1 MTNEQRMEERVE
13 DWHASFSNLLFTQ
26 SVVGF
31 LKDRMLKVGG
41 KEGDLVWKV
50 HVIYSIWISASLS
63 SFNYQICTSSCFMK
77 KKKKS
82 ILQNVGFLASQKVM
96 RSQKSEMTQ
105 TSAAEHFLIP
115 TSAPYFSS
123 LKRGKTCFLLLRWFI
138 PHLSYSS
145 RAPPFREASLTQI
158 ESGSPSASWLFYS
171 VPKIRQVPLCA
182 HLS

>member
-31 LKDRMLKVGG
+31 LKDRMLEVGG

-50 HVIYSIWISASLS
+50 HVIYSVWISASLS

-77 KKKKS
+77 KKNEKHFTKCGISGITKS
-82 ILQNVGFLASQKVM
+82 HEES
-96 RSQKSEMTQ
+96 KSEMTQ

-145 RAPPFREASLTQI
+145 RAPPFREASPTQI

>member
-1 MTNEQRMEERVE
+1 MTNEQSMEERVE

-96 RSQKSEMTQ
+96 RSQSQKWLKHQLLSI
-105 TSAAEHFLIP
+105 FLYQHQHLTFPVWKGVRRAFYYWDGLSHISP
-115 TSAPYFSS
+115 I
-123 LKRGKTCFLLLRWFI
+123 LQGHLHLEKLL
-138 PHLSYSS
+138 
-145 RAPPFREASLTQI
+145 
-158 ESGSPSASWLFYS
+158 
-171 VPKIRQVPLCA
+171 
-182 HLS
+182 